1 MRQIVK
7 HRQCQAD
14 AWSMPGEAAAAAG
27 VVVSLADYLAVQAGT
42 LASPAPA
49 GAALGVQLE
58 PADDEAQ
65 LLPFAA
71 QLQLVVVNFPKSA
84 EGRGYTQGR
93 MLRERYGYCGELRAA
108 GAVLLDQVFLLARC
122 GFDAFDMAPGE
133 NLTLAA
139 TELDRFSVAYQTV
152 VGTVVQPHRR
162 GQVG

>member
-14 AWSMPGEAAAAAG
+14 LWSMPGEEPAAAG
-27 VVVSLADYLAVQAGT
+27 VVLSLADYLAVQAGT
-42 LASPAPA
+42 LPSPVGA

-65 LLPFAA
+65 LAPFAA
-71 QLQLVVVNFPKSA
+71 HLPLVVVNFPKST

-93 MLRERYGYCGELRAA
+93 MLRERHGFGGELRAR

-122 GFDAFDMAPGE
+122 GSDAFEMAEGQ

-139 TELDRFSVAYQTV
+139 AELDRFSVAYQTA
-152 VGTVVQPHRR
+152 VGTVVQPLRR
-162 GQVG
+162 GQSA

>member
-1 MRQIVK
+1 
-7 HRQCQAD
+7 
-14 AWSMPGEAAAAAG
+14 MPGEAAAAAG

-42 LASPAPA
+42 LASPAA
-49 GAALGVQLE
+49 VGAALGVQLE

-93 MLRERYGYCGELRAA
+93 MLRERYGYRGELRAC
-108 GAVLLDQVFLLARC
+108 GAVFLDQVFLLARC

-139 TELDRFSVAYQTV
+139 AELDRFSVAYQTV